1 MTARVRQFLF
11 SLLLLVSG
19 SALASEQEVTTLME
33 DYWRAY
39 SRSEFV
45 EAAGYLDPR
54 DLEALRKGLLPLFMK
69 AADSKNVN
77 VVPLVKSF
85 FGDIP
90 EDEREDMTAPQVFAG
105 LNRMLRHVMPDVY
118 RSLRKTTIDVTEVG
132 FAPDGSAVVRYDV
145 NSPAGEGVNI
155 ERANRHEGKWYLRT
169 NETPEATV
177 EQFRMLLGL
186 APGDQEEADPP

>member
-1 MTARVRQFLF
+1 VTVRGRQFLVWG
-11 SLLLLVSG
+11 LLLFG
-19 SALASEQEVTTLME
+19 GHALASEQEVTALME

-77 VVPLVKSF
+77 VVPLVKTF
-85 FGDIP
+85 FADIP

-118 RSLRKTTIDVTEVG
+118 QSLRKTSIEVTEVG
-132 FAPDGSAVVRYDV
+132 FAPDGSALVRYNV
-145 NSPAGEGVNI
+145 NSPAGDGVNI

-169 NETPEATV
+169 NETPEATI

-186 APGDQEEADPP
+186 APGDQEDDDPP

>member
-1 MTARVRQFLF
+1 MTVRARHFLF
-11 SLLLLVSG
+11 SVLLFVGG

-45 EAAGYLDPR
+45 EAAAYLDPR

-77 VVPLVKSF
+77 VVPLVKTF
-85 FGDIP
+85 FADIP

-118 RSLRKTTIDVTEVG
+118 RSLRKTTIEVTEVG

-169 NETPEATV
+169 NETPDATV

-186 APGDQEEADPP
+186 APGDQEDDDPP